1 MNTAK
6 YQILLIMHPEE
17 KTTQELRGILRERG
31 FDVVLSTH
39 ISQGIEKVT
48 GRVPDL
54 VICNHGVEVESG
66 FQIYNDLQPFLAEKN
81 IPFVLYLSEF
91 RKEDIMIGLE
101 LGIDSFIV
109 SPLDELGVVKK
120 IEHQILKKEKGK
132 FLDSEQFRNLFE
144 NSPVAKFI
152 IENTQITLINQVFAN
167 LTGIKAESETYPK
180 VYELFYFRET
190 ESNELNFK
198 RCINGLRKCCTL
210 NSVSLFE
217 NPSERFDIHMVN
229 KGDLQKNA
237 FLCEM
242 VPSAT
247 NGVNEYTLFNPG
259 LIIPAKVEENKKL
272 LLTKR
277 EFEVLKLSSTGLE
290 IKQIA
295 SKLGISSRTVEKH
308 RANIMQKSKTSNI
321 IEAINYFS
329 NREN

>member
-1 MNTAK
+1 
-6 YQILLIMHPEE
+6 MHPEE
-17 KTTQELRGILRERG
+17 KTTQELRGILQKRG

-39 ISQGIEKVT
+39 FSPEIEKVN

-54 VICNHGVEVESG
+54 IICNHGAEVESG
-66 FQIYNDLQPFLAEKN
+66 FQIYNDLQPFLAEEN
-81 IPFVLYLSEF
+81 IPFILYLPEF

-109 SPLDELGVVKK
+109 SPPDELGVVKK
-120 IEHQILKKEKGK
+120 IEHQLLKKEKGN

-167 LTGIKAESETYPK
+167 LTGVKAESEDYPK
-180 VYELFYFRET
+180 ISELFYFRES

-210 NSVSLFE
+210 KSVSLRE
-217 NPSERFDIHMVN
+217 NPSKRFDIHMVH
-229 KGDLQKNA
+229 KGDLQKNV
-237 FLCEM
+237 FFCEM
-242 VPSAT
+242 VPSVT
-247 NGVNEYTLFNPG
+247 KGVNEYTLFNPS
-259 LIIPAKVEENKKL
+259 LIIPVKVEENKRL

-295 SKLGISSRTVEKH
+295 NKLGISSRTVEKH
-308 RANIMQKSKTSNI
+308 RANIMQKSKTGNI

-329 NREN
+329 NQEN